1 MLRRNLRAMCYTF
14 RVFAAPQVR
23 LLFVEA
29 ANGVLYAHGCLLNFG
44 RASGI
49 GLMPLSTPV
58 SRRALRHSRVID
70 VQAYVR
76 DDGLWDIDARITDI
90 KSYDATLASGPRPA
104 GTPLHDLHLRITV
117 DRELTIVEAEAASD
131 AVPYPGF
138 CDTIGPAYRALIGL
152 NLLKNFRRDLK
163 QRLAGI
169 AGCTHLTELAQV
181 LPTATVQA
189 FAGDVWS
196 TRDGENADLSHEKP
210 FQLDKCH
217 ALRTDGG
224 AVAQY
229 YPRWV
234 AKA

>member
-1 MLRRNLRAMCYTF
+1 
-14 RVFAAPQVR
+14 
-23 LLFVEA
+23 
-29 ANGVLYAHGCLLNFG
+29 
-44 RASGI
+44 
-49 GLMPLSTPV
+49 MPLSTPV

-138 CDTIGPAYRALIGL
+138 CDTIGPAYKALIGL

-196 TRDGENADLSHEKP
+196 TRDGANADLSHEKP